1 MYEKDIKLSVIRTLS
16 PMKASSVLAEHLES
30 NVVIYLDLTS
40 ASIADRK
47 FLFLVLGQ
55 LVLFYPMDYLKKHL
69 RYRTNSSEVVNMLTN
84 IFKNSRMFYRQPLL
98 LDDLRSKSIL

>member
-30 NVVIYLDLTS
+30 NSAIYLDLTS

-55 LVLFYPMDYLKKHL
+55 LVLFYPMEYLKKHL
-69 RYRTNSSEVVNMLTN
+69 RYRTNSNEVVNMLTN
-84 IFKNSRMFYRQPLL
+84 IFKNSSMFYRQPML